1 MFPECADTQAL
12 NEAMFDPFEYFIARG
27 RDGLWKTDFKNDLG
41 NVICRIPCHGRGQNI
56 GQKTEEM
63 LKLIGK

>member
-27 RDGLWKTDFKNDLG
+27 RDGLLKTDFKNDLG